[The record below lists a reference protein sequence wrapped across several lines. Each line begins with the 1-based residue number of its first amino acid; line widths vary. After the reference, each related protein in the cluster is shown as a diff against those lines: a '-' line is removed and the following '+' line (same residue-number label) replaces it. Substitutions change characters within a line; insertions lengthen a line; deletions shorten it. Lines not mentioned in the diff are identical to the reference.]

1 MAVEVKWS
9 DEVDPEEV
17 VEDLAAKVAQLGLG
31 TETTLVIVAKS
42 FSKNVD
48 KYLGHPLKT
57 YDLTYIDRLM
67 RQRL

>member
-1 MAVEVKWS
+1 M
-9 DEVDPEEV
+9 
-17 VEDLAAKVAQLGLG
+17 AQLGLG

-48 KYLGHPLKT
+48 KYLGHLLKT